1 MVRKHYFSMY
11 LHMNSLFQM
20 YICTAQ
26 SAKTRKKVYLD
37 RNMHCL
43 LQTFFDIFSSEG
55 SPKGTRSEEKMS
67 THLILAFEVILQTH
81 FAR

>member
-26 SAKTRKKVYLD
+26 SAKTRKKGLFRQED
-37 RNMHCL
+37 AL
-43 LQTFFDIFSSEG
+43 FATFFDIFSSEG